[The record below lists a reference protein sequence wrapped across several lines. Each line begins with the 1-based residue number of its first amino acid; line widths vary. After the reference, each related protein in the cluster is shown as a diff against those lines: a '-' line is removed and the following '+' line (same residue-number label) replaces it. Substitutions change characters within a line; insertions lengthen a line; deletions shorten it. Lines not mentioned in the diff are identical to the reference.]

1 MQGTLGSI
9 VLSVAFCC
17 ALSAPAAGKRP
28 AAPAAKKRAAKT
40 HTLAKKRPATQRGRR
55 GGRRSQ
61 PLTPPPMPSRI
72 EVLAIEPASGSVQL
86 ALYGLSRPPETR
98 LFVLTD
104 ERGRRF
110 VPATAECT
118 SELESTEATDKEP
131 SAAKERVATKA
142 DSQESSSVPARWLCD
157 LTLAPLYQRAA
168 LTGVAMEWGDRIV
181 STLPGQVAARWAKG
195 PVTNPVLPRPV
206 LPAAQPQPE
215 LPAEKESP
223 DTVSSEEHGEEFDSD

>member
-40 HTLAKKRPATQRGRR
+40 HTMAKKRPATLRGKR

-72 EVLAIEPASGSVQL
+72 EVLATEPASGGVQL

-118 SELESTEATDKEP
+118 SEPEPTEATAKEP
-131 SAAKERVATKA
+131 LAAKERAATRA
-142 DSQESSSVPARWLCD
+142 DSEESSSVPTRWLCD
-157 LTLAPLYQRAA
+157 LTLAPLYRRAA
-168 LTGVAMEWGDRIV
+168 LTGVAMEWGDRSV
-181 STLPGQVAARWAKG
+181 SALPGQVAARWAEG
-195 PVTNPVLPRPV
+195 PVTNHISPRPA
-206 LPAAQPQPE
+206 LPAAQPQPQ
-215 LPAEKESP
+215 LPVDKESP
-223 DTVSSEEHGEEFDSD
+223 DTASSEEHGEEFDSD